1 MRAKSLLLLI
11 IALGC
16 GTVASVGISQV
27 MMDQK
32 NNGPSEPPMVEIFV
46 AVKDVDVN
54 QKLTAELVKLEKWPQ
69 NRVPEGAIF
78 KMEDVQDRYVR
89 QRMYPGEPVL
99 VGKLNDSIVGVDT
112 EIPRGYRVF
121 DLPVN
126 ERNGGSGY
134 IKPGARVDVIGTFKV
149 NNLTESRTVMRN
161 VRIFGINGVTVRDS
175 DPTANS
181 RATTFQLLV
190 KESQMEALNLA
201 AAMGEL
207 RCTLRGTVEDQDL
220 PDGTDTGEEFISWI
234 RGSSASGSVETPVL
248 NPMRN
253 LAGSAV
259 SELASAMAA
268 TALTPATEE
277 KKKELLII
285 TPNGVTKYQWSTD
298 DELPQKVDE
307 AATGASEAG
316 SPTASLGTAS
326 GYSGVG
332 GYTPTYPI
340 STTTGGARGTA
351 SASAAGGSK
360 GQESKTGSQP
370 IVDSSELESE
380 KAGSSKSSARPP
392 KAGT

>member
-32 NNGPSEPPMVEIFV
+32 NGPAEPPMVEIFV
-46 AVKDVDVN
+46 TVKDVDVN

-78 KMEDVQDRYVR
+78 KLEDVQDRYVR
-89 QRMYPGEPVL
+89 QRMYPGEPIL
-99 VGKLNDSIVGVDT
+99 VGKLNDTIVGVDT

-149 NNLTESRTVMRN
+149 NNITESRTVMRN

-175 DPTANS
+175 DPTHNS

-207 RCTLRGTVEDQDL
+207 RCTLRGTVEDQDV
-220 PDGTDTGEEFISWI
+220 PDGTDTGEEFISWV
-234 RGSSASGSVETPVL
+234 RGNDATKQSPPTPTL
-248 NPMRN
+248 MTN
-253 LAGSAV
+253 LAGSAA
-259 SELASAMAA
+259 SEMMSAIAPA
-268 TALTPATEE
+268 ALTPPTEE
-277 KKKELLII
+277 KKKQLLII
-285 TPNGVTKYQWSTD
+285 TPNGVTKYQWSND
-298 DELPQKVDE
+298 DELPQKVNDAGQDSL
-307 AATGASEAG
+307 AASSAAWPGTNGGGA
-316 SPTASLGTAS
+316 
-326 GYSGVG
+326 YSGTG
-332 GYTPTYPI
+332 GYTPTYPSSSGSGTPSGPA
-340 STTTGGARGTA
+340 STSDASGAGVKDSSPGPQPATESSEAKGG
-351 SASAAGGSK
+351 
-360 GQESKTGSQP
+360 KTGS
-370 IVDSSELESE
+370 
-380 KAGSSKSSARPP
+380 SKTSARPP
-392 KAGT
+392 KIGT